1 MQSEKKSIMCSVR
14 VCVCVCVCVCVLIME
29 CYPPATLCGYTS
41 RKTSC
46 IYQMNLH
53 GCKFSVRQLKKILA
67 VLSRPSPTA
76 VEYAFFFLIFFFSAV
91 I

>member
-1 MQSEKKSIMCSVR
+1 MQSEKKNHVQRSS
-14 VCVCVCVCVCVLIME
+14 VCVCVCVLIME

-53 GCKFSVRQLKKILA
+53 GCKFSVRQLKK
-67 VLSRPSPTA
+67 
-76 VEYAFFFLIFFFSAV
+76 F
-91 I
+91 